1 MRTLTRSIIGVGML
15 AGAVIGVIAS
25 SAPVQPGQDQGKE
38 LAEKYCATCHV
49 QPQPDVLDRA
59 TWVAKVFP
67 TMRQYIGLDPVKD
80 LGPME
85 HDLRAFFPLFPQMT
99 EDEWFAIASYYLD
112 NAPPELRPAP
122 RPHIE
127 LDKGRWKTEV
137 STITAQPPLTTLCK
151 LDATRSLL
159 LVGDGLQA
167 RFTIVGLDGKVITG
181 VDLVGP
187 ASSAVPTSTGWLV
200 TDMGK
205 LLPHDSAVGA
215 LWNVRWE
222 PSTRTAMA
230 SRLLDTLRRPTH
242 VAVADLD
249 GDKRDDY
256 VVCEYGNMLGR
267 FGIYSAAKNGRVSYR
282 ELIPRPGAIRSQIR
296 DINNDGRPD
305 IVVLMAQAREG
316 IYAFI
321 NRGKGRFDEVALATY
336 HPAFGS
342 SGFDLVD
349 FDADGDLDLVVSNG
363 DNGDYEQPP
372 YKPYHGTHLLVNDGS
387 LRFTEQTFLPQ
398 NGAYGSVMRDFDL
411 DGDLDIFSIAYFP
424 DYRVDASESVLYW
437 ERQTDG
443 SYRPFTIADPGIGR
457 WLVYD
462 CADVDQDGDLDMLLG
477 NTSMGP
483 GNTTPALRERWKAEG
498 RAYILLRNTTK

>member
-1 MRTLTRSIIGVGML
+1 MRSVNRHIVGALSLLTIT
-15 AGAVIGVIAS
+15 AGVIAAS
-25 SAPVQPGQDQGKE
+25 RSATAPAQDGKA
-38 LAEKYCATCHV
+38 LAAAYCASCHL

-67 TMRQYIGLDPVKD
+67 TMRQYIGLDPVQD

-122 RPHIE
+122 RPPIE

-137 STITAQPPLTTLCK
+137 STLTSTPPLTTLCK
-151 LDATRSLL
+151 LDPTRSLL

-167 RFTIVGLDGKVITG
+167 RCTIVDLDGKVLTG
-181 VDLVGP
+181 VELVGP
-187 ASSAVPTSTGWLV
+187 ASSAVPTSTGWVV

-215 LWNVRWE
+215 LWNIRWE
-222 PSTRTAMA
+222 ASTRTAMA
-230 SRLLDTLRRPTH
+230 TKLLDTLRRPTH

-256 VVCEYGNMLGR
+256 VVCEYGNLLGR
-267 FGIYSAAKNGRVSYR
+267 FGIYSFEKNGRRRYR
-282 ELIPRPGAIRSQIR
+282 ELIPRPGAIRSQLR
-296 DINNDGRPD
+296 DLNNDGRLD

-321 NRGKGRFDEVALATY
+321 NKGKGRFEERALATF

-349 FDADGDLDLVVSNG
+349 VDADGDLDLVVTNG

-372 YKPYHGTHLLVNDGS
+372 YKPYHGTHILRNDGK
-387 LRFTEQTFLPQ
+387 LQFEEVAFLPQ
-398 NGAYGSVMRDFDL
+398 NGAYGSMMRDFDL

-437 ERQTDG
+437 ECQSDG
-443 SYRPFTIADPGIGR
+443 TYRPFTIADPGVGR
-457 WLVYD
+457 WLVFD
-462 CADVDQDGDLDMLLG
+462 CADIDGDGDLDMLLG
-477 NTSMGP
+477 NTSIGP
-483 GNTTPALRERWKAEG
+483 GNVTDPLRQRWNDEG
-498 RAYILLRNTTK
+498 RAYLLLRNTTK